1 MVAFNSD
8 EILEPFQQ
16 GCQFGS
22 IVFDRQRLGQAKP
35 EFFSPLWWRE
45 AAQAVNTGGRGS
57 AWYIDAPF
65 GRSVLRH
72 YRRGGMIAW
81 LNQQYFLWQGARQT
95 RSFTEFRLMKYLSD
109 QGLPVPAPL
118 AAYYIRSGIRYRAAI
133 LMQRLEQV
141 QSLAQLAQAAW
152 QVAPWEETGRL
163 IARFHR
169 HGLDHADLNAHN
181 ILFDQRGKGWLI
193 DLDRSVMRIPATRWR
208 RGNLAR
214 LRRSLQKS
222 RTHQDEDEVADT
234 FARLH
239 NAYESAWLQG
249 C

>member
-16 GCQFGS
+16 GCQLGS
-22 IVFDRQRLGQAKP
+22 IVFDRQRLEQAKP
-35 EFFSPLWWRE
+35 EYFSPFWWKE
-45 AAQAVNTGGRGS
+45 AAHAVNTGGRGS

-81 LNQQYFLWQGARQT
+81 LNQHYFLWQGARQT
-95 RSFTEFRLMKYLSD
+95 RSFTEFRLMKYLCD
-109 QGLPVPAPL
+109 KGLPVPAPL
-118 AAYYIRSGIRYRAAI
+118 AAYYIRSGLRYRAAI
-133 LMQRLEQV
+133 LMQRLEPV
-141 QSLAQLAQAAW
+141 QSLAQLAQTAW
-152 QVAPWEETGRL
+152 QAAPWEETGHL

-181 ILFDQRGKGWLI
+181 ILFDQHGQGWLI
-193 DLDRSVMRIPATRWR
+193 DLDCSVMRIPATRWR

-214 LRRSLQKS
+214 LLRSLHKS
-222 RTHQDEDEVADT
+222 RGPQGEDVVTTT
-234 FARLH
+234 FARLA
-239 NAYESAWLQG
+239 NAYERAWRQG